1 MGNTNPIHWNNQQY
15 AQYGQ
20 FQNGQ
25 YQNKWSAYGQYQN
38 VVLSP
43 SHKYYNSATSHFQ
56 FNGWS
61 SSMPPPPP
69 VIDDKMDQ
77 NKEMETVPLSKL
89 KSYIS
94 SSTNSEICDDHYQ
107 QLSLSPKSK
116 QIDNSSNNDDEESS
130 QSSSQSTLSSSPS
143 STPRAMDD
151 EMENEMEDKTES
163 MSDYETED
171 EEEDNF
177 NDN

>member
-1 MGNTNPIHWNNQQY
+1 MGNTNPIYWNNQQY
-15 AQYGQ
+15 AQYGQYQNGQYQNAQYQNGQ

-116 QIDNSSNNDDEESS
+116 QIDNSS
-130 QSSSQSTLSSSPS
+130 
-143 STPRAMDD
+143 
-151 EMENEMEDKTES
+151 
-163 MSDYETED
+163 
-171 EEEDNF
+171 
-177 NDN
+177 